1 MTIDALIIQCYK
13 TVVFFMNYNILL
25 SSCEYPVLVIFWE
38 LGGCHYTLID
48 VLLMKWVALGIQNVL
63 GLFSYIATNFDIRN

>member
-48 VLLMKWVALGIQNVL
+48 VLLMKWVVGYSECPGIVFIHCHQ
-63 GLFSYIATNFDIRN
+63 F